1 MLAGKCAFAFRKH
14 FIEDVV
20 EELKESIN
28 IVEGKNQGFSEAMIL
43 TFFESAIVWVV
54 ETYFTKGIPDSSE
67 VAAEQLGVILDRD
80 L

>member
-43 TFFESAIVWVV
+43 TFFESAIV
-54 ETYFTKGIPDSSE
+54 
-67 VAAEQLGVILDRD
+67 
-80 L
+80 